1 MKQKNPDQDCKTVE
15 ETLLDDNSKDESLS
29 DHESRLLSE
38 PSDEKTELLIDQ
50 AESSTESNTSKCIV
64 PDVSLDVS
72 SDKINDETETLI
84 DILKGETPSLKTDD
98 TPDES
103 MNDLPKQS
111 DLSNF
116 SIQMESP
123 STFSDVGDETT
134 EQLTNES
141 LPNQDK
147 HRRKHFLIIG
157 IAVGILIITAL
168 VFLIPAQLKAS
179 EIGKSLELGEK
190 YLDEGKYEEAIL
202 AFNDVITIDDKQVKA
217 YEGKGEANIGL
228 KNYTEAETQLEAA
241 RAISETDN
249 GSVLLADVYLNTNRK
264 DQGKTLLDG
273 VMSNQSSDIRVIVH
287 ASRLY
292 GALNDHTTMINL
304 LEKKIADTKDKDQ
317 LKKLFDELIEA
328 YVEAGKSEAE
338 ILIILERAAE
348 ATGDSSYLDKKANYS
363 VKKPNFGLASGEY
376 QGTQN
381 LELIKGNPSDK
392 LYYTLDGSEP
402 GITSTEYT
410 TPITLQPGDITIKV
424 IAVNEVGVKTPVQ
437 ESKYAIKQNKLS
449 NETFINQLYGYWYTY
464 EPEEI
469 LKFSNSSCIFL
480 IKTWSAGGNY
490 QIVDTSENGGTII
503 IQNYCVEGT
512 YPGPQKIEFDFGTP
526 GDGIINCRF
535 TNVNTGETF
544 NWLQFTSAK
553 DLGNN
558 QYQLP
563 TGFKSNSFKSF
574 NGQVWP
580 LN

>member
-1 MKQKNPDQDCKTVE
+1 MKQKKSDQDCKTVE
-15 ETLLDDNSKDESLS
+15 EILLDDNSKDENLS
-29 DHESRLLSE
+29 DHESHRLSE
-38 PSDEKTELLIDQ
+38 PSDEKTELLINQ
-50 AESSTESNTSKCIV
+50 AESSTKSNTSEFIV
-64 PDVSLDVS
+64 PDFSLDVS

-84 DILKGETPSLKTDD
+84 DILKGATPSLEIDD

-103 MNDLPKQS
+103 VNTLPEQ
-111 DLSNF
+111 DVLSNF
-116 SIQMESP
+116 STQTESP
-123 STFSDVGDETT
+123 SAFSDDGDEPT
-134 EQLTNES
+134 EQLTDES
-141 LPNQDK
+141 LPVQDK
-147 HRRKHFLIIG
+147 HRRKRFLIVG
-157 IAVGILIITAL
+157 IAAGILLLAAL
-168 VFLIPAQLKAS
+168 AFFIPTQMKAS
-179 EIGKSLELGEK
+179 EINKSLDLGEK

-241 RAISETDN
+241 KAISETDN

-273 VMSNQSSDIRVIVH
+273 VISNQLSDTRVIVH

-292 GALNDHTTMINL
+292 GALNDYATMLDL
-304 LEKKIADTKDKDQ
+304 LEKKIAETKDKNQ
-317 LKKLFDELIEA
+317 LKKLYDELIGA
-328 YVEAGKSEAE
+328 YVKAGKSEAE
-338 ILIILERAAE
+338 IITILERAAE
-348 ATGDSSYLDKKANYS
+348 ATGDSSYLDKKASYS
-363 VKKPNFGLASGEY
+363 VKKPSFGLASGEY

-410 TPITLQPGDITIKV
+410 APIALQPGDITIKV
-424 IAVNEVGVKTPVQ
+424 IEVNEVGVKTPVQ

-480 IKTWSAGGNY
+480 IKTWSAGGDY
-490 QIVDTSENGGTII
+490 QIVDTSENGGTIF

-526 GDGIINCRF
+526 GDGIMNCRF
-535 TNVNTGETF
+535 TNVNTGETY